1 MRALVV
7 GGLLM
12 VAGAAYAQEAPA
24 PEDDPKLE
32 RPAPVV
38 AAAPLGDEDDPKLA
52 RGAVTRRKLKLDH
65 YVPRVKLAYRRLT
78 FAGLD
83 SDTIDFN
90 TIELDYYPFSS
101 WVRLGIDTEIGIG
114 SDKYS
119 SWFFTVGGT
128 LGLQYPW
135 RVTPFIDGRFVAG
148 LIGGSYLGQTAV
160 SWVYV
165 GGIDI
170 GCEFY
175 TVGRLLVTAA
185 IGWAHPV
192 FSGIDAAYVRAH
204 PMLEPQRKELSYDT
218 FTFKIGIG
226 L

>member
-1 MRALVV
+1 MLRALVV

-12 VAGAAYAQEAPA
+12 VAGAAHALDED
-24 PEDDPKLE
+24 DDPKLA
-32 RPAPVV
+32 RPANLTPP
-38 AAAPLGDEDDPKLA
+38 ALPDEDDPKLA
-52 RGAVTRRKLKLDH
+52 RLELTKPRFKIEHA
-65 YVPRVKLAYRRLT
+65 VPRVKLAYRRLT

-83 SDTIDFN
+83 HDTIDFN
-90 TIELDYYPFSS
+90 TIELDYYPFSHF
-101 WVRLGIDTEIGIG
+101 VRFGVATELGIG

-119 SWFFTVGGT
+119 SWYFAVGGN

-135 RVTPFIDGRFVAG
+135 RVTPFVDGRFVAG
-148 LIGGSYLGQTAV
+148 MIGGSYLGQTAV

-165 GGIDI
+165 GGIDV
-170 GCEFY
+170 GAEFY
-175 TVGRLLVTAA
+175 LFSRLHVSAA

-192 FSGIDAAYVRAH
+192 FSGIDATYVRAH
-204 PMLEPQRKELSYDT
+204 PMLEPQRIQLSYDT